1 MSTIRK
7 ITLSAAFVLGAAF
20 VFTATTDAFA
30 SGRWCAYYNSGS
42 DGDPYCGF
50 ATLQQCLAE
59 VRGIGGSCGPSP
71 YA

>member
-1 MSTIRK
+1 
-7 ITLSAAFVLGAAF
+7 

-42 DGDPYCGF
+42 DGDPHCGF

-59 VRGIGGSCGPSP
+59 VRGIGCSCGPSL